1 MALDALL
8 RAVSYIVVLVTAGI
22 TVSDALHHR
31 DRRRREVAW
40 MFGALGAAALVLL
53 VTLWVESPELET
65 LALVFVLAQ
74 PYFLLRLLA
83 CYCPVAPILHWI
95 SWIGIALAVGA
106 GVLTLWRYAPPVWLS
121 PLSVPAFVCFIVVQV
136 YAVGELVHAARAS
149 MGLTRWRFALVTL
162 GSACFAAIFLALV
175 GMTLLSRRLQI
186 PPVVLAILLTLGALG
201 YCLAFVPP
209 SQFRRT
215 WQLEALR
222 RFLDEM
228 AQGRGTSASTGPHMG
243 AGTLEENRQHVLEA
257 LCASAT
263 CVTGGVLSV
272 IAMWDAVEKRLVVR
286 APEASASIAG
296 PLALD
301 EGDVITRAWRERQP
315 LFAQTE
321 QSEHAGPDSED
332 ARLAAAVGTNAFYAV
347 PLANFGL
354 LLVFLPPS
362 FFPVQDLALIA
373 LLAAQSVVA
382 LNYGVMF
389 ANQRALVERLRHNT
403 EQLQE
408 ARDTLELRVQDRTAE
423 LEDANRAL
431 QQYSRTLAQLNQ
443 LGQKLTA
450 TLNLQ
455 QIAEQLSLV
464 GTDIVSAEGM
474 SVWLLDM
481 DPPRE
486 LVCWASYN
494 RLQPDVEQT
503 LVNVRLQPGQGIAG
517 WVVQQGESVFSAD
530 ARRDPR
536 FFAGVDEHSGFET
549 HSLLAVPLRVRG
561 AIIGVLEL
569 LNKQEGQFVEE
580 DVALIETLAA
590 SVAVAIDNAR
600 LVDELRQRA
609 ADLEA
614 QNAELDAFAHTVAH
628 DLKTPLTSLIG
639 YGSFLINHFT
649 QMTTQMARD
658 QLRTIVYTGHRM
670 TNIINELL
678 LLASVRKMED
688 VEMRAL
694 DMAAIV
700 AEAQDRLE
708 RMIAEAEAEISV
720 PKTWPTALGYG
731 PWVEEVWVNYI
742 SNAVKYGG
750 CPEDDRPPSIEL
762 GFDVLDGA
770 APDQTTDGETRV
782 RFWVRDNGP
791 GLAPEEQAR
800 LFAQFTR
807 LHQVRAEGHGLGLS
821 IVQRIIEKL
830 GGEVGVESQVG
841 EGSTFFFTLPGAGS

>member
-1 MALDALL
+1 MALDTLL
-8 RAVSYIVVLVTAGI
+8 FAVSYSVGIMTAMI
-22 TVSDALHHR
+22 TIYDYLRHR
-31 DRRRREVAW
+31 DRRRRAIAW
-40 MFGALGAAALVLL
+40 MFGTLGTATLTHLVTSWAGWPLGERLAFILVLAHPSFLLHLLESYRPVSPVIQWISRVGLGLALAAAIMAPGLDIAAVWLSPFSSSALACLIVVQAYAVGVLVRATRASDGLLRWRFAWVALGAACL
-53 VTLWVESPELET
+53 
-65 LALVFVLAQ
+65 
-74 PYFLLRLLA
+74 
-83 CYCPVAPILHWI
+83 
-95 SWIGIALAVGA
+95 
-106 GVLTLWRYAPPVWLS
+106 
-121 PLSVPAFVCFIVVQV
+121 
-136 YAVGELVHAARAS
+136 
-149 MGLTRWRFALVTL
+149 
-162 GSACFAAIFLALV
+162 AAIFLLGIV
-175 GMTLLSRRLQI
+175 MLLSLQM
-186 PPVVLAILLTLGALG
+186 PPEVFDPTVSFWIAGFLTLGILSYG
-201 YCLAFVPP
+201 IGFLPP

-215 WQLEALR
+215 QQLDELR
-222 RFLDEM
+222 RFLNTM
-228 AQGRGTSASTGPHMG
+228 AQEESEQNRQQVFDALRTSAT
-243 AGTLEENRQHVLEA
+243 HVVGGGLS
-257 LCASAT
+257 LIAT
-263 CVTGGVLSV
+263 
-272 IAMWDAVEKRLVVR
+272 WDAVEKRLVVH
-286 APEASASIAG
+286 APGAYTHIAG
-296 PLALD
+296 PLMLD
-301 EGDVITRAWRERQP
+301 AESLVARAWRERQP
-315 LFAQTE
+315 LSVQTG
-321 QSEHAGPDSED
+321 QILPPSLPPDLGSED
-332 ARLAAAVGTNAFYAV
+332 VRLAQAVGTNAFYAI
-347 PLANFGL
+347 PLANVGL

-362 FFPVQDLALIA
+362 FFPVRDLELLA

-408 ARDTLELRVQDRTAE
+408 ARDTLELRVQNRTAE

-431 QQYSRTLAQLNQ
+431 QQRSHALTQLNR

-455 QIAEQLSLV
+455 QIAEQLSRV
-464 GTDIVSAEGM
+464 GTDIVRAEGM
-474 SVWLLDM
+474 SVWLLNVE
-481 DPPRE
+481 PPRE

-517 WVVQQGESVFSAD
+517 WVVDHGESVFSAD
-530 ARRDPR
+530 AHQDPR

-549 HSLLAVPLRVRG
+549 HSLLAVPLRVRST
-561 AIIGVLEL
+561 IIGVLEM
-569 LNKQEGQFVEE
+569 LNKREGQFTHE

-639 YGSFLINHFT
+639 YSSFLINHFA
-649 QMTTQMARD
+649 QMAPQMVQD

-688 VEMRAL
+688 VAMHTL

-708 RMIAEAEAEISV
+708 RMITEAEAEITV
-720 PKTWPTALGYG
+720 PETWPMAVGYG
-731 PWVEEVWVNYI
+731 SWVEEVWVNYI

-750 CPEDDRPPSIEL
+750 CPDDGIAPTLVL
-762 GFDVLDGA
+762 GCDVLEGTSSDPE
-770 APDQTTDGETRV
+770 APDGGTRM

-830 GGEVGVESQVG
+830 GGEVGVESTVG
-841 EGSTFFFTLPGAGS
+841 AGSTFFFTLPGAPP

>member
-8 RAVSYIVVLVTAGI
+8 FAVSYIVVIVAAII
-22 TVSDALHHR
+22 TVYDYLRHR
-31 DRRRREVAW
+31 DRRRRDSAW
-40 MFGALGAAALVLL
+40 MFGTLGVAALIRLVGLRTKSSVGESVAFVL
-53 VTLWVESPELET
+53 
-65 LALVFVLAQ
+65 VLAQ
-74 PYFLLRLLA
+74 PYFLLRLLG
-83 CYCPVAPILHWI
+83 CYHPIPSVVQWLARAELVL
-95 SWIGIALAVGA
+95 ALGAVI
-106 GVLTLWRYAPPVWLS
+106 LTPQFYTSPVWLS
-121 PLSVPAFVCFIVVQV
+121 PLSLPAFACFIAAQA
-136 YAVGELVHAARAS
+136 YAVNVLVRGARANI
-149 MGLTRWRFALVTL
+149 GLLRWRFAWVAL
-162 GSACFAAIFLALV
+162 GSACLTAIVLV
-175 GMTLLSRRLQI
+175 LGGTILLSMDA
-186 PPVVLAILLTLGALG
+186 PPELAVLLTLGVLSYG
-201 YCLAFVPP
+201 VGFLPP

-215 WQLEALR
+215 RQLEELR
-222 RFLDEM
+222 HFLDEM
-228 AQGRGTSASTGPHMG
+228 AQRHGTGNGASTGVNMP
-243 AGTLEENRQHVLEA
+243 AQNRQQVFDA

-263 CVTGGVLSV
+263 RVTGGALSV
-272 IAMWDAVEKRLVVR
+272 IATWDAVAKRLVVH
-286 APEASASIAG
+286 APEPYARIAG
-296 PLALD
+296 PLSLD
-301 EGDVITRAWRERQP
+301 EKGIIARAWRDRQP
-315 LFAQTE
+315 LSAQIGQT
-321 QSEHAGPDSED
+321 SPVDFGPED
-332 ARLAAAVGTNAFYAV
+332 ARLAKAVGTNAFYAV

-362 FFPVQDLALIA
+362 FFPIRDLDLLA

-403 EQLQE
+403 KQLQE
-408 ARDTLELRVQDRTAE
+408 ARDTLELRVQARTAE

-431 QQYSRTLAQLNQ
+431 QQRSHALAQLNR
-443 LGQKLTA
+443 LGQNLTA

-455 QIAEQLSLV
+455 QIAEQLSRV

-474 SVWLLDM
+474 SVWLLNVG
-481 DPPRE
+481 PPRE
-486 LVCWASYN
+486 LVCWTSYN
-494 RLQPDVEQT
+494 RLQPDIDQT
-503 LVNVRLQPGQGIAG
+503 LVNMRLQPGQGIAG
-517 WVVQQGESVFSAD
+517 WVVQYGESVFSAD
-530 ARRDPR
+530 AHQDPR
-536 FFAGVDEHSGFET
+536 FFAGVDEHSGFQT

-561 AIIGVLEL
+561 TIIGVLEL
-569 LNKQEGQFVEE
+569 LNKQEGQFTEA
-580 DVALIETLAA
+580 DVALVETLAA

-609 ADLEA
+609 ADLET

-639 YGSFLINHFT
+639 YSSFLINHFP
-649 QMTTQMARD
+649 QMTIQMVRD
-658 QLRTIVYTGHRM
+658 QLHTIVYTGHRM

-700 AEAQDRLE
+700 AEAQERLE
-708 RMIAEAEAEISV
+708 RMVAEAEAEITL
-720 PKTWPTALGYG
+720 PDTWPTAVGYG

-750 CPEDDRPPSIEL
+750 CPEDGIPPTLVL
-762 GFDVLDGA
+762 GYDILEDKSSDQETADG
-770 APDQTTDGETRV
+770 GTRI

-841 EGSTFFFTLPGAGS
+841 EGSTFFFTLPGAAS